1 MIGFKKNNEENVEE
15 TQERFEV
22 NERQRVRRR
31 VSTRAEV
38 KSEDEGAPMGFSF
51 GRAQTID
58 EQDDVAE
65 ATTISSVEKADD
77 IVVEESVKEADDKKV
92 AEESVKKADDKE
104 DVEESVK
111 QTVIETT
118 SAEEPVFVETVE
130 GPVPVEKSI
139 EAKEETVEK
148 RRSDAQKSLD
158 RILAGGDK
166 TRRDSLLRK
175 VQNIIAVYNS
185 RNSGVVS
192 EDIQIR
198 YYHDNM
204 NEVQT
209 TEDGRLVFPNQ
220 RVYYRGFTEEW
231 DRVNEVRVPKG
242 AEFEVDLGI
251 GVFLPDGYEL
261 ELAGVRELRTKY
273 ELELI
278 DGVVHLSRQNAMFP
292 IVVQLRAVGD
302 MAYVQKHKSLIQ
314 ARLVRV

>member
-38 KSEDEGAPMGFSF
+38 KSEDEEAPMGFSF
-51 GRAQTID
+51 GRAQTIK

-77 IVVEESVKEADDKKV
+77 IVVEESVK
-92 AEESVKKADDKE
+92 KADDKE
-104 DVEESVK
+104 VVEESVK

-130 GPVPVEKSI
+130 GPAPVEKSI